1 MRKDELDK
9 HGRARR
15 SRRAGN
21 GEVQAPARLHGLR
34 RRCGRARS
42 ERERERELG
51 EEESSCREEQGLD
64 GFYRERALG
73 RERYGRR
80 VQDAID
86 GVHQWGEGVMGEG
99 EETDALQLITR

>member
-1 MRKDELDK
+1 MNSISMRGPDGL
-9 HGRARR
+9 GGQGTARYKLR
-15 SRRAGN
+15 QGSTDSGDVV
-21 GEVQAPARLHGLR
+21 GEQGV
-34 RRCGRARS
+34 
-42 ERERERELG
+42 RERERELG
-51 EEESSCREEQGLD
+51 EEESSCREEQGPD

-99 EETDALQLITR
+99 EEMDALQLITR